1 MKMRETGDTKWIDA
15 LSVVSKRIEAAGSGY
30 VEVYYTEADEGGKQF
45 VDAEA
50 TLRHFLE
57 VTCNIRVQPDHS
69 GHKVPSGV
77 HAEPV
82 KTGAVAGV
90 NQAENAKPPRARAAK

>member
-1 MKMRETGDTKWIDA
+1 MDKVDHKWIKA
-15 LSVVSKRIEAAGSGY
+15 LSDISKRIEVAGSGH
-30 VEVYYTEADEGGKQF
+30 VEIYEDFVAEG

-57 VTCNIRVQPDHS
+57 VTCNIRVQPDHG
-69 GHKVPSGV
+69 GHKVPSGT

-82 KTGAVAGV
+82 KTGGASGV
-90 NQAENAKPPRARAAK
+90 NQPEKPKARAAKKPKARAAK